1 MIKKE
6 IIKGML
12 VGLIASVFGLI
23 FAMEYFGKSDEYT
36 VVLQQAISEGFL
48 GKLISIGA
56 LLNLGAFFIFIKK
69 KQDYRARGV
78 LIVTIII
85 MLITFAIKLLS

>member
-1 MIKKE
+1 MKKE
-6 IIKGML
+6 IGIGFL

-23 FAMEYFGKSDEYT
+23 IAIQVFGESDDY
-36 VVLQQAISEGFL
+36 LQVIKQSITEGFF

-69 KQDYRARGV
+69 KQDHRAKGV
-78 LIVTIII
+78 LIATIII
-85 MLITFAIKLLS
+85 MLLTFATKLL

>member
-6 IIKGML
+6 IGIGFL
-12 VGLIASVFGLI
+12 VGFIANIFGLVLAI
-23 FAMEYFGKSDEYT
+23 QYFGEADNYT
-36 VVLQQAISEGFL
+36 QVIKQSIADGFF

-78 LIVTIII
+78 LMATIVI
-85 MLITFAIKLLS
+85 LLLTFAVKFL